1 MRYRKHDIILENF
14 LKKQEYYCGGIEKSM
29 LNDKL
34 QIHDS
39 MMEVHETHEGT
50 MQYYSHSYERMIQSC
65 RKDKD
70 KVYEALR
77 IGK

>member
-1 MRYRKHDIILENF
+1 
-14 LKKQEYYCGGIEKSM
+14 M

-50 MQYYSHSYERMIQSC
+50 MQYYSHSYERMIQIC
-65 RKDKD
+65 RKDKE